1 MKCGTVAVVGRANAG
16 KSTLVNALV
25 GEKVSIVSPKP
36 QTTRDRI
43 YGVLTTD
50 KYQIVFED
58 TPGVYKA
65 SSLLNSRMQK
75 TVDLTARDT
84 DLILFVIDGHEGLK
98 EDDLSLLEKYAK
110 IGAPVIV
117 ALTKIDIMP
126 KEKLPEELVAVSEKE
141 GVSEVVPVSA
151 RKRRNTLELLS
162 AILKYLPEGE
172 EGEYVFNP
180 DAISDKSEK
189 FMIAE
194 IMREKILVGY
204 DKEIP
209 HGVAVTVNKFER
221 RQNGIYDIDLDIVCE
236 KANHKAILIGKGG
249 KALKET
255 STIAREAMERFLGA
269 KVFLKTY
276 VKVKENWRDNAGL
289 LHDYGYDLKR
299 DD

>member
-50 KYQIVFED
+50 EYQIVFED

-65 SSLLNSRMQK
+65 AGLLNSRMQK
-75 TVDLTARDT
+75 TVERTARDT
-84 DLILFVIDGHEGLK
+84 DLILFVLDGHDGLK
-98 EDDLSLLEKYAK
+98 DDDLNLLAKYAK
-110 IGAPVIV
+110 IGAPLIV
-117 ALTKIDIMP
+117 ALTKTDIMQ
-126 KEKLPEELVAVSEKE
+126 KEALPEKLVAVSAVE

-151 RKRRNTLELLS
+151 RKRRNVNELLTV
-162 AILKYLPEGE
+162 ILGYLQESG
-172 EGEYVFNP
+172 YVFNP
-180 DAISDKSEK
+180 EAVSDKSEK

-209 HGVAVTVNKFER
+209 HGVAVTVNKFGKR
-221 RQNGIYDIDLDIVCE
+221 PDGIYDVDLDIICE
-236 KANHKAILIGKGG
+236 KTNHKAILIGKGG

-276 VKVKENWRDNAGL
+276 VKVKENWRDNDAL
-289 LHDYGYDLKR
+289 LRDYGYGANN

>member
-50 KYQIVFED
+50 EYQIVFED

-65 SSLLNSRMQK
+65 AGLLNSRMQK
-75 TVDLTARDT
+75 TVERTARDT
-84 DLILFVIDGHEGLK
+84 DLILFVLDGHDGLK
-98 EDDLSLLEKYAK
+98 DDDLNLFAKYAK
-110 IGAPVIV
+110 IGAPLIV
-117 ALTKIDIMP
+117 ALTKTDIMQ
-126 KEKLPEELVAVSEKE
+126 KEALPEELVAVSAVE

-151 RKRRNTLELLS
+151 RKRRNVNELLTV
-162 AILKYLPEGE
+162 ILGYLQES
-172 EGEYVFNP
+172 EYVFNP
-180 DAISDKSEK
+180 EAVSDKSEK

-209 HGVAVTVNKFER
+209 HGVAVTVNKFGKR
-221 RQNGIYDIDLDIVCE
+221 PDGIYDVDLDIICE
-236 KANHKAILIGKGG
+236 KTNHKAILIGKGG

-276 VKVKENWRDNAGL
+276 VKVKENWRDNDAL
-289 LHDYGYDLKR
+289 LRDYGYGANN

>member
-50 KYQIVFED
+50 EYQIVFED

-65 SSLLNSRMQK
+65 AGLLNSRMQK
-75 TVDLTARDT
+75 TVERTARDT
-84 DLILFVIDGHEGLK
+84 DLILFVLDGHDGLK
-98 EDDLSLLEKYAK
+98 DDDLNLLAKYAK
-110 IGAPVIV
+110 IGAPLIV
-117 ALTKIDIMP
+117 ALTKTDIMQ
-126 KEKLPEELVAVSEKE
+126 KEALPEELVAVSAVE

-151 RKRRNTLELLS
+151 RKRRNVNELLTV
-162 AILKYLPEGE
+162 ILGYLQES
-172 EGEYVFNP
+172 EYVFNP
-180 DAISDKSEK
+180 EAVSDKSEK

-209 HGVAVTVNKFER
+209 HGVAVTVNKFGKR
-221 RQNGIYDIDLDIVCE
+221 PDGIYDVDLDIICE
-236 KANHKAILIGKGG
+236 KTNHKAILIGKGG

-269 KVFLKTY
+269 RVFLKTY
-276 VKVKENWRDNAGL
+276 VKVKENWRDNDAL
-289 LHDYGYDLKR
+289 LRDYGYGANN

>member
-50 KYQIVFED
+50 EYQIVFED

-65 SSLLNSRMQK
+65 AGLLNSRMQK
-75 TVDLTARDT
+75 TVERTARDT
-84 DLILFVIDGHEGLK
+84 DLILFVLDGHDGLK
-98 EDDLSLLEKYAK
+98 DDDLNLLSKYAK
-110 IGAPVIV
+110 IGAPLIV
-117 ALTKIDIMP
+117 ALTKTDIMQ
-126 KEKLPEELVAVSEKE
+126 KEALPEELVAVSAVE

-151 RKRRNTLELLS
+151 RKRRNVNELLTV
-162 AILKYLPEGE
+162 ILGYLQES
-172 EGEYVFNP
+172 EYVFNP
-180 DAISDKSEK
+180 EAVSDKSEK

-209 HGVAVTVNKFER
+209 HGVAVTVNKFGKR
-221 RQNGIYDIDLDIVCE
+221 PDGIYDVDLDIICE
-236 KANHKAILIGKGG
+236 KTNHKAILIGKGG

-276 VKVKENWRDNAGL
+276 VKVKENWRDNDAL
-289 LHDYGYDLKR
+289 LRDYGYGANN

>member
-50 KYQIVFED
+50 EYQIVFED

-65 SSLLNSRMQK
+65 AGLLNSRMQK
-75 TVDLTARDT
+75 TVERTARDT
-84 DLILFVIDGHEGLK
+84 DLILFVLDGHDGLK
-98 EDDLSLLEKYAK
+98 DDDLNLLAKYAK
-110 IGAPVIV
+110 IGAPLIV
-117 ALTKIDIMP
+117 ALTKTDIMQ
-126 KEKLPEELVAVSEKE
+126 KEALPEELVAVSAVE

-151 RKRRNTLELLS
+151 RKRRNVNELLTI
-162 AILKYLPEGE
+162 ILGYLQES
-172 EGEYVFNP
+172 EYVFNP
-180 DAISDKSEK
+180 EAVSDKSEK

-209 HGVAVTVNKFER
+209 HGVAVTVNKFGKR
-221 RQNGIYDIDLDIVCE
+221 PDGIYDVDLDIICE
-236 KANHKAILIGKGG
+236 KTNHKAILIGKGG

-276 VKVKENWRDNAGL
+276 VKVKENWRDNDAL
-289 LHDYGYDLKR
+289 LRDYGYGANN